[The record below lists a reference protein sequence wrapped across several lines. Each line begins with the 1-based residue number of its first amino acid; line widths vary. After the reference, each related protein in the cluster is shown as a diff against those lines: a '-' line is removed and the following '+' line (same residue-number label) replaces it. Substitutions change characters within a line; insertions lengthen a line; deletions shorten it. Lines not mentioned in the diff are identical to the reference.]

1 MPDRRLFLMATL
13 STAAAP
19 VIARTSNAQDEPVQS
34 SMGNVRKPADVTL
47 NVNGRDHQMSVDVRT
62 SLLDLLQ

>member
-19 VIARTSNAQDEPVQS
+19 VIARTSNAQPNPFNRWGMFAS
-34 SMGNVRKPADVTL
+34 RP
-47 NVNGRDHQMSVDVRT
+47 MSH
-62 SLLDLLQ
+62 